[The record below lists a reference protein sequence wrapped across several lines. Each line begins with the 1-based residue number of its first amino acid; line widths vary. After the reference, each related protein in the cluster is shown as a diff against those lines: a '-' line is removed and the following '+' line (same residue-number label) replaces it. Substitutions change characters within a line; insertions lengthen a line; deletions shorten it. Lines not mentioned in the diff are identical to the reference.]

1 LRRRVRSS
9 VGPDRYRTEGRKDR
23 VENKLKLEIV
33 TPYGLILSEDV
44 DEVVCSGS
52 EGEFGV
58 LPGHV
63 PFFTTLKI
71 GMLTYKKGTETRY
84 VFVNLGYA
92 EAGPDKVLV
101 LADSAEKSEDIDIE
115 RAKEAMK
122 RAEERLKKA
131 EEVDFAR
138 ATSSLERGISRVQV
152 AEKKTTR

>member
-9 VGPDRYRTEGRKDR
+9 VGPDRYRAEGRNR

-44 DEVVCSGS
+44 DEVVCAGS

-71 GMLTYKKGTETRY
+71 GMLTYKKGTEARY
-84 VFVNLGYA
+84 VFVNWGYA

-101 LADSAEKSEDIDIE
+101 LADSAEKSEEINVE
-115 RAKEAMK
+115 RAKEAIK

-138 ATSSLERGISRVQV
+138 TTSSLERGIARVQV